1 MSRGGRG
8 SGRGGGAGGHRSA
21 PGTVMIAGTEMA
33 WDLTGIE
40 LQKGPGDR
48 FPSAPPAQAPPPSE
62 YEKVTMK
69 YYTAI
74 RDRAHNGD
82 FYTVLNDGMKT
93 GLKRKA
99 GEIAPTDESL
109 FDPFLGNET
118 YSAKYRKPQRKLP
131 KLDSRPFVHEL
142 FPPELRQFLDR
153 GSNKKKRV
161 LAVTTKISEKS
172 SIQQQI
178 EQEEGRTREAEAR
191 AEDEEEEPGE
201 DEEVVDEEE
210 KEKGDD
216 EDNWSAVS
224 SDSEEADDDY
234 NAEQYFDNGE
244 DDDLDE
250 ADPYDNTYE

>member
-8 SGRGGGAGGHRSA
+8 GARGGGQRSA

-33 WDLTGIE
+33 WDLTGLE
-40 LQKGPGDR
+40 LQKGPGDL
-48 FPSAPPAQAPPPSE
+48 FPSAPPAQAPAPSE
-62 YEKVTMK
+62 YEKTTLK
-69 YYTAI
+69 HYIAI
-74 RDRAHNGD
+74 RDRVHNGD
-82 FYTVLNDGMKT
+82 FFTILNDGMKT

-99 GEIAPTDESL
+99 GDIAPTDESL
-109 FDPFLGNET
+109 FDPFVGNET
-118 YSAKYRKPQRKLP
+118 YSARYHKRHRKVP

-142 FPPELRQFLDR
+142 FPPELRQYLDR

-161 LAVTTKISEKS
+161 LAVTTKINEKS
-172 SIQQQI
+172 SIQQHI

-191 AEDEEEEPGE
+191 AEDEDEEFDE
-201 DEEVVDEEE
+201 DEAAEDEEE

-244 DDDLDE
+244 DDDIDD
-250 ADPYDNTYE
+250 ADPYENTYE